1 MSEPHFARA
10 FFSLRSGLCAGL
22 LALLLGGTPDSHAA
36 PINDDC
42 TGAEVIPAT
51 SFSRVTSIQDITFAT
66 TNADPVP
73 PSCYQYDPANLLRS
87 VWYSFTPAISG
98 RYSISTCTAAPTAT
112 TVPDTVMAVYTSAT
126 GCGGIMVEVSGG
138 CSDDSGGVCALQSSV
153 GVQLRAGTRYYIVVW
168 RYGADAPTPDSSSL
182 QLFIDFAVPPVNDDC
197 DNAITLSLNQP
208 VRGSTVFAFNDYQLD
223 TNCFVG
229 AGHHLSTAGGPDVV
243 YSF

>member
-126 GCGGIMVEVSGG
+126 GCGGVMVEGAGG
-138 CSDDSGGVCALQSSV
+138 GLGEGGGGWGHQNPGGVPQQGGAREFNFGLGDCA
-153 GVQLRAGTRYYIVVW
+153 
-168 RYGADAPTPDSSSL
+168 PDSAPGTFFSSP
-182 QLFIDFAVPPVNDDC
+182 FID
-197 DNAITLSLNQP
+197 
-208 VRGSTVFAFNDYQLD
+208 
-223 TNCFVG
+223 
-229 AGHHLSTAGGPDVV
+229 
-243 YSF
+243 